1 MPRSTPALDAIVS
14 AVPANWRELTHTT
27 VPIAGLII
35 GSLSKNGSYDAAKR
49 GEIPT
54 IKLGRKLVV
63 PVAPLRRLLGEL
75 PAATEVPAAS

>member
-1 MPRSTPALDAIVS
+1 MSRSTPALDAIVS
-14 AVPANWRELTHTT
+14 AVPENWRDETSLS
-27 VPIAGLII
+27 VPQAGTII
-35 GSLSKNGSYDAAKR
+35 GKLSRNGSYDAAKR